1 MVILERWL
9 VNKVYRM
16 KSRLYDELWCIY
28 FDDLWNKIM
37 KLWNKM
43 ILWLKDYLILAKQSP
58 VALYQSHDSQEPCE
72 PLVTSIWT
80 ETLYQADTGHQSVAA
95 TGNDFE
101 GTAP

>member
-1 MVILERWL
+1 
-9 VNKVYRM
+9 M
-16 KSRLYDELWCIY
+16 KQNYE
-28 FDDLWNKIM
+28 IM
-37 KLWNKM
+37 KQNDFMVKGLSNFSKTV
-43 ILWLKDYLILAKQSP
+43 SNG
-58 VALYQSHDSQEPCE
+58 HDSQEPCE